1 MVQAVRVCV
10 EQQEDYARR
19 AVSRVGGGGRVP
31 FLSGGCNQPFRFS
44 SANGI
49 TAALFFPD
57 AVHGVRN
64 VVFRCLKLRSSTNIL
79 ML

>member
-10 EQQEDYARR
+10 EQQEDDARR

-49 TAALFFPD
+49 TAALFFPMPSM
-57 AVHGVRN
+57 VSVMSCFGV
-64 VVFRCLKLRSSTNIL
+64 LSSEVQRIY
-79 ML
+79 